1 MNSNRLRQCNKQNG
15 QVFLEFILILTVI
28 ISISFGFMKGFR
40 TLIGDRWQVMI
51 QIIATPKSTGIV
63 IP

>member
-1 MNSNRLRQCNKQNG
+1 MYSTKLRQCNKQNG
-15 QVFLEFILILTVI
+15 QVFLEFVLILTII

-51 QIIATPKSTGIV
+51 QIIAVPKGSGIQ